1 MLQKVK
7 KSLSN
12 RFVIALLTAVGIF
25 GLGTAVY
32 AASEYQFTNEQ
43 VPTTDIKISG
53 GVIRIDPV
61 QGVYLHTNNSH
72 HSVGIESVGI
82 DPDTGYLHIQRYKGD
97 AIVSVVATPDE
108 TLAAKGITFG
118 PSGGGR
124 NTYLKLYNRNGQ
136 LLDLRK
142 QSDYDQVASSLSNVW
157 IAFFSH

>member
-12 RFVIALLTAVGIF
+12 RFIIALLTVVGLF

-32 AASEYQFTNEQ
+32 ANTSYQFTNEQ

-61 QGVYLHTNNSH
+61 QGVYLHTNSSH
-72 HSVGIESVGI
+72 HSVGIKSVGI
-82 DPDTGYLHIQRYKGD
+82 NPDNGYLFIERYNGD

-108 TLAAKGITFG
+108 TLSAKGITFG
-118 PSGGGR
+118 PSGGGKI
-124 NTYLKLYNRNGQ
+124 TYLKLYNRNGQ

-142 QSDYDQVASSLSNVW
+142 QSDYDQVASSVSNVW
-157 IAFFSH
+157 IAYFSH